1 MMLQALFSWWYGPGW
16 VGLSRRVGQRIDGA
30 LAFFSVG
37 LLARTLFDP
46 FRQIDAGKVRGPVGL
61 QLRAWVDRSFS
72 RIVGFFVR
80 STMILFGL
88 VVAAMLGV
96 AGILQLVLWP
106 VMPFLPIVGLLL
118 MIVGW
123 TP

>member
-1 MMLQALFSWWYGPGW
+1 MMLQALFSWWYGAGW
-16 VGLSRRVGQRIDGA
+16 ADLGRRVGQRIDSS

-46 FRQIDAGKVRGPVGL
+46 FRQIDAGTVRGPIGL
-61 QLRAWVDRSFS
+61 QFRAWVDRTFS
-72 RIVGFFVR
+72 RFVGFFVR

-96 AGILQLVLWP
+96 VGIIQLLLWP
-106 VMPFLPIVGLLL
+106 LVPFLPIVGLGL
-118 MIVGW
+118 MLVGW